1 MSSCSRKSKVNMSKR
16 CNTKYSRLGGGK
28 VTKEEFIEALEDL
41 QKRVEKIE
49 KETIHILNRIEFFLF
64 LWCVI
69 HSLIMVI
76 Y

>member
-1 MSSCSRKSKVNMSKR
+1 MMKN
-16 CNTKYSRLGGGK
+16 
-28 VTKEEFIEALEDL
+28 IEKQKQEIKKDNLENNANDL
-41 QKRVEKIE
+41 EKRVEKIE